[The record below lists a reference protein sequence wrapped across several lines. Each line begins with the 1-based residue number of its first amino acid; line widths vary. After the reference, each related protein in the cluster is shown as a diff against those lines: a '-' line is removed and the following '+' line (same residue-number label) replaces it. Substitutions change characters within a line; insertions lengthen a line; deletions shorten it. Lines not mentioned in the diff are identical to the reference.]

1 MSICID
7 YSLFFR
13 HGGRD
18 IAARRQTL
26 HAVLVCT
33 GSTIVA
39 FITMLALSFVPVLQT
54 IGLTVAI
61 GVSASFIL
69 ALGLARQLAGS
80 KNQKSIN

>member
-1 MSICID
+1 MNICID

-26 HAVLVCT
+26 HAVPVCT
-33 GSTIVA
+33 GSTIVVFA
-39 FITMLALSFVPVLQT
+39 MLALSFVPVLRA
-54 IGLTVAI
+54 IWLTVAI
-61 GVSASFIL
+61 GASASFIQ